1 MSEICIENEFLVLK
15 SCSRLGLTSFSLK
28 KELNVNLVNYNQKK
42 SPRHCLGDQLFQ
54 EISLISRNN

>member
-1 MSEICIENEFLVLK
+1 LK
-15 SCSRLGLTSFSLK
+15 KLGLTSFSLK